1 MSIYALIADFS
12 YVRMTETFNA
22 SPSFSFSTS
31 DDILRYDP
39 IHIKEKILNRQNVSS
54 CGRTNMIT
62 LELRWLFTDTN
73 EIIIRDTGGPNLP
86 NPAWWRLFRCP

>member
-22 SPSFSFSTS
+22 SPSFPFSTS

-39 IHIKEKILNRQNVSS
+39 IHIKEKISNRQNVSS
-54 CGRTNMIT
+54 CGRTTYDYIRTKMIIHRY
-62 LELRWLFTDTN
+62 E
-73 EIIIRDTGGPNLP
+73 
-86 NPAWWRLFRCP
+86 